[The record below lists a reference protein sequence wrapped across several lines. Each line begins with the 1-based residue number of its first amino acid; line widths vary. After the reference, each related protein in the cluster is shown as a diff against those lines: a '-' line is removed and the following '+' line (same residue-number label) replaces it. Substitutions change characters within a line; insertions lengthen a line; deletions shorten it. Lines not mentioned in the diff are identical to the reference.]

1 LGERRIALEY
11 RPTIDFIPVPNARN
25 NAWHPAVVT
34 FSDYILRANF
44 MSRKAKQI
52 GRATW
57 PGLVLI
63 LAASLVSSG
72 VLHAESIIP
81 ALHATMRTMRASLAQ
96 IGEVAKGDG
105 EQAAALDAAIR
116 LVTLAKSIPAIFPP
130 GSELTE
136 LPSKSGVAPTT
147 WDDVD
152 RFLDAQKHL
161 VIETSKLLAAV
172 NGGNKEAIGQQLET
186 TRKACSA
193 CHEQFRD

>member
-1 LGERRIALEY
+1 M
-11 RPTIDFIPVPNARN
+11 FQ
-25 NAWHPAVVT
+25 
-34 FSDYILRANF
+34 
-44 MSRKAKQI
+44 KAKQI
-52 GRATW
+52 GGATW
-57 PGLVLI
+57 PALVLI
-63 LAASLVSSG
+63 LAASAVSSG
-72 VLHAESIIP
+72 AIHAESIVP

-96 IGEVAKGDG
+96 IGEFAKGNG
-105 EQAAALDAAIR
+105 EQTAALDSAVKV
-116 LVTLAKSIPAIFPP
+116 VTLAKSIPAIFPP

-136 LPSKSGVAPTT
+136 LPGKSGAAPAS

-172 NGGNKEAIGQQLET
+172 NDGNKEAIGRQLET

>member
-1 LGERRIALEY
+1 
-11 RPTIDFIPVPNARN
+11 
-25 NAWHPAVVT
+25 
-34 FSDYILRANF
+34 
-44 MSRKAKQI
+44 MSRNATQM

-57 PGLVLI
+57 PALVLI
-63 LAASLVSSG
+63 LAASVVSSG
-72 VLHAESIIP
+72 AIHAESIVP

-96 IGEVAKGDG
+96 IGDFAKGDG
-105 EQAAALDAAIR
+105 EQTAALDAAIKA
-116 LVTLAKSIPAIFPP
+116 VTLAKSIPSIFPP

-136 LPSKSGVAPTT
+136 LPSKSGAAPTT

-172 NGGNKEAIGQQLET
+172 NDGNKEVIGQQLET

-193 CHEQFRD
+193 CHAQFRD

>member
-1 LGERRIALEY
+1 
-11 RPTIDFIPVPNARN
+11 
-25 NAWHPAVVT
+25 
-34 FSDYILRANF
+34 
-44 MSRKAKQI
+44 MSRNAKQM

-57 PGLVLI
+57 PALVLI
-63 LAASLVSSG
+63 LAASVVSSG
-72 VLHAESIIP
+72 AIRAESIVP

-96 IGEVAKGDG
+96 IGDFAKGDG
-105 EQAAALDAAIR
+105 EQTAALDAAIKA
-116 LVTLAKSIPAIFPP
+116 VTLAKSIPAIFPP

-136 LPSKSGVAPTT
+136 LPSKSGAAPTT

-172 NGGNKEAIGQQLET
+172 NDGNKQAIGQQLET
-186 TRKACSA
+186 TRHACSA